1 MKWIMELF
9 IKDNG
14 QRKATAK
21 EKEPRSGRTVANT
34 LATGKMIWQT
44 VKGG

>member
-14 QRKATAK
+14 QRKATVK
-21 EKEPRSGRTVANT
+21 EKELRSGRTEAST

-44 VKGG
+44 VKEG